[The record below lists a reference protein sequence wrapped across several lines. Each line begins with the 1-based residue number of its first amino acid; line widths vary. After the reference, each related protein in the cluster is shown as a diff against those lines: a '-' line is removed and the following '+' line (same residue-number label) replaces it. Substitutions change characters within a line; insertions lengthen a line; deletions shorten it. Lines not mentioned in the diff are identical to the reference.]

1 MEASQLVDI
10 ATCYMV
16 FQTKNYASLV
26 SASPKS
32 ISDKRAAKK
41 RKSRAKIV
49 FLDIGTTVR
58 HTFLSSELQCLPH
71 GDPRNLCVNTRIRFL
86 ATHSLSL
93 SSIPDKPENIHLMS
107 SAVDNKVCIGEVIS
121 FNCSAN
127 ANPGV
132 TSYQL
137 FENETAILNTSAAG
151 MWSKTLESGGVFVY
165 KCVANNSL
173 GSEYSTSVSVTV
185 NGKRIS
191 PSLRNFGKL

>member
-1 MEASQLVDI
+1 METSQLVDI
-10 ATCYMV
+10 TTCYMV
-16 FQTKNYASLV
+16 FQTKTYASLV

-32 ISDKRAAKK
+32 ISDKRVAKK
-41 RKSRAKIV
+41 RKSLAKIV
-49 FLDIGTTVR
+49 FLNIETTVR

-71 GDPRNLCVNTRIRFL
+71 GDPRNLCVNTRIRL
-86 ATHSLSL
+86 LGTHSLSL
-93 SSIPDKPENIHLMS
+93 SSIPDKPENVHLMS
-107 SAVDNKVCIGEVIS
+107 SAVDNKACTGEVIS

-127 ANPGV
+127 AYPGV

-137 FENETAILNTSAAG
+137 FENETAFLNTSAAG

-173 GSEYSTSVSVTV
+173 GSEYSMSVSVTV